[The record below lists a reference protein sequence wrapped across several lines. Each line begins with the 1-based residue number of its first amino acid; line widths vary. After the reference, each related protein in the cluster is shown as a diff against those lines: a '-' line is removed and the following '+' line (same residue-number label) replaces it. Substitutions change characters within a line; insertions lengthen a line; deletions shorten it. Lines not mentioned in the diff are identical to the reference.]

1 MSIRIGYLLPTR
13 NMAGQPQAAPLLEL
27 AERAERLGFDSV
39 WASAPAIAY
48 LKAALADFRR
58 PWPSSVSRMAA
69 DKTQP
74 LELPRLPPRRAE
86 LKPAARVNGTCYD
99 RRGGQNPAG
108 RNAGGVP
115 SAYHFDVLLG
125 ERDPLLAAEQLKQ
138 DLDSLA
144 RSHVGE
150 DRQVTGEGTAQD
162 PDTGIAT

>member
-1 MSIRIGYLLPTR
+1 MNSSLLDGAENAMSIRIGSLLPTR

-125 ERDPLLAAEQLKQ
+125 ERHPLLAAE
-138 DLDSLA
+138 
-144 RSHVGE
+144 
-150 DRQVTGEGTAQD
+150 
-162 PDTGIAT
+162 